1 MNGGG
6 YGAVNGER
14 HATIAGKCN
23 GESSS
28 SRALQS
34 DDGNDQERKLQ
45 RLADAYKTILECVGE
60 DPEREG
66 LVKTPMRAAKA
77 MMFLT
82 QGYQQ
87 STAEIVNKAV
97 FTEDADGLVV
107 VRDIDFSSLCEHH
120 LVPFKG
126 RVHIGYIPNGKVLG
140 LSKFV
145 RITNVFARR
154 LQVQERLTK
163 QIADA
168 IAEELAPLGVA
179 VMIESEHLC
188 MVMRGVEK
196 SGSSTVSTSYL
207 GEFKTDRHLRQEF
220 LAQLKK

>member
-1 MNGGG
+1 MNGV
-6 YGAVNGER
+6 VNGDHR
-14 HATIAGKCN
+14 TSIAGNGN
-23 GESSS
+23 GESS
-28 SRALQS
+28 RTPQS
-34 DDGNDQERKLQ
+34 EHGNDEECKLQ
-45 RLADAYKTILECVGE
+45 RLAEAYKTILECVGE

-66 LVKTPMRAAKA
+66 LIKTPMRAAKT

-87 STAEIVNKAV
+87 SAAEISNGAV

-107 VRDIDFSSLCEHH
+107 VRDIEFSSLCEHH

-154 LQVQERLTK
+154 LQIQERLTK
-163 QIADA
+163 QIAEA

-196 SGSSTVSTSYL
+196 SGSSTVSTCYL
-207 GEFKTDRHLRQEF
+207 GEFKTGRHLRQEF

>member
-1 MNGGG
+1 MNGVGN
-6 YGAVNGER
+6 GAVNGE
-14 HATIAGKCN
+14 HHTTTAGKPN
-23 GESSS
+23 GESS
-28 SRALQS
+28 RTPQS
-34 DDGNDQERKLQ
+34 DHGTEQECKLQ

-97 FTEDADGLVV
+97 FAEDADGLVV

-126 RVHIGYIPNGKVLG
+126 KVHIGYIPNGKVLG

-196 SGSSTVSTSYL
+196 SGSSTVSTCYL
-207 GEFKTDRHLRQEF
+207 GEFKESRHLRQEF
-220 LAQLKK
+220 LAQVKR

>member
-1 MNGGG
+1 MNGVGNGVGNGG
-6 YGAVNGER
+6 Q
-14 HATIAGKCN
+14 HTTIDSKHH
-23 GESSS
+23 GESG
-28 SRALQS
+28 LTPQC
-34 DDGNDQERKLQ
+34 DHGTDEECKLQ
-45 RLADAYKTILECVGE
+45 RLAEAYKTILECVGE
-60 DPEREG
+60 DPGREG
-66 LVKTPMRAAKA
+66 LIKTPMRAAKA

-87 STAEIVNKAV
+87 SEADIVNGAV
-97 FTEDADGLVV
+97 FAEGADGLVV
-107 VRDIDFSSLCEHH
+107 VREIEFSSLCEHH

-196 SGSSTVSTSYL
+196 PGSSTVSTCYL
-207 GEFKTDRHLRQEF
+207 GEFKAGRHLQQEF
-220 LAQLKK
+220 LAHLKK